1 MLLGGIATLLGYIH
15 SMDALS
21 NRATSAGRGTMAA
34 KNAPKKARPY
44 RSTLRAQ
51 GAADTRRNILDT
63 AMRLFLE
70 HGYGKVTV
78 NDIAAEASL
87 AVATVYASAGGKAAI
102 LSTLIDEAMGDPIV
116 EETLSAVR
124 KSRSGEEVLEAAVH
138 GIRVDN
144 ERYHDV
150 VEVMKNAAAVDAAA
164 TDILQRSDTGYR
176 QALRQIA
183 RRLRTLKALK
193 AGVSEGRA
201 TDILWFYVGREAWH
215 LLVAD
220 RQWPW
225 DEAEQWLRDRTA
237 EALIKS

>member
-1 MLLGGIATLLGYIH
+1 V
-15 SMDALS
+15 
-21 NRATSAGRGTMAA
+21 AA
-34 KNAPKKARPY
+34 KSAPKKVRPY
-44 RSTLRAQ
+44 RSTLRTQ

-70 HGYGKVTV
+70 RGYGKVTV

-87 AVATVYASAGGKAAI
+87 AVATVYSSGGGKAAI
-102 LSTLIDEAMGDPIV
+102 LCTLIHEAMGDPIV

-124 KSRSGEEVLEAAVH
+124 KSRSGDEVLRIAGH
-138 GIRVDN
+138 GVRLDN

-164 TDILQRSDTGYR
+164 TAILQRSDAGYR
-176 QALRQIA
+176 QALAQIA

-193 AGVSEGRA
+193 VGIPESRA
-201 TDILWFYVGREAWH
+201 TDILWFYLGREAWH

-220 RQWPW
+220 RRWSW
-225 DEAEQWLRDRTA
+225 DEAEQWLADQA
-237 EALIKS
+237 AGALVRS

>member
-1 MLLGGIATLLGYIH
+1 MVP
-15 SMDALS
+15 
-21 NRATSAGRGTMAA
+21 
-34 KNAPKKARPY
+34 KNVPKKARPY

-51 GAADTRRNILDT
+51 AAADTRRSILDT

-87 AVATVYASAGGKAAI
+87 APATVYASAGGKAAI
-102 LSTLIDEAMGDPIV
+102 LATLIEEAMRDPIV

-124 KSRSGEEVLEAAVH
+124 KSRSGDEVLRVGAH
-138 GIRVDN
+138 GVRLDN
-144 ERYHDV
+144 ERYHDI

-176 QALRQIA
+176 QALGQIA

-193 AGVSEGRA
+193 VGISEGRA
-201 TDILWFYVGREAWH
+201 TDILWFYLGREAWH

-220 RQWPW
+220 RRWTW
-225 DEAEQWLRDRTA
+225 DETERWLMEQAAEG
-237 EALIKS
+237 LIES